1 MKTLTLDQFLYDLP
15 WSDNVRH
22 QLRVTADRDDLL
34 ALAATRRDGRYVASA
49 FTKWPQTWGD
59 DVVAIWCKRPLPASA
74 DPDVTKSKTM
84 QAVELVLDQ
93 GMTVYAAA
101 KQIGINQSAVHR
113 ALQRRE
119 DREICPCCGQV
130 VREGFSIDPSVLKD
144 RVRRS
149 ASA

>member
-1 MKTLTLDQFLYDLP
+1 MNHLTLDQFLDLA

-22 QLRVTADRDDLL
+22 VLRVRADRDDVL
-34 ALAATRRDGRYVASA
+34 A
-49 FTKWPQTWGD
+49 FTASRTGDKLTAQAWTQWPPAWPS
-59 DVVAIWCKRPLPASA
+59 DVVAIWCKRPLPDTALA
-74 DPDVTKSKTM
+74 KSKTM

-93 GMTVYAAA
+93 GLTVYAAA

-119 DREICPCCGQV
+119 DKDVCPCCGQV

-144 RVRRS
+144 RARRS